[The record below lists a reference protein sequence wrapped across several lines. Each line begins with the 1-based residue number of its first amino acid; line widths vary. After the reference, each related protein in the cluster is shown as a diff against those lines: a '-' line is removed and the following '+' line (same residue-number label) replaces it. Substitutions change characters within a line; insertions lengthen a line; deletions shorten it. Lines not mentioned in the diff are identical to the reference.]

1 MRRRWTWGR
10 VPHKITLMK
19 LFVFIALV
27 LLGWY
32 GMKWL
37 QNAGNVLRQN
47 NRRQTDRTMRTLD
60 TTVCQRCGTY
70 VPAEFP
76 TACDRRDCPF
86 PGVG

>member
-1 MRRRWTWGR
+1 
-10 VPHKITLMK
+10 MK
-19 LFVFIALV
+19 FLVFIALV
-27 LLGWY
+27 VLGWY

-37 QNAGNVLRQN
+37 QQAGTALRQN
-47 NRRQTDRTMRTLD
+47 GRQNGQQQNAKAMRAMD

>member
-1 MRRRWTWGR
+1 MRLRWTSVR

-19 LFVFIALV
+19 FFVFIALV
-27 LLGWY
+27 VLGWY
-32 GMKWL
+32 GMRWL
-37 QNAGNVLRQN
+37 QQAGMALRQN
-47 NRRQTDRTMRTLD
+47 NQPRSGKAMRAMD
-60 TTVCQRCGTY
+60 TTACQRCGTY